1 MVERNGGNKLN
12 MADVRII
19 YVYKDWDVS
28 APEKIGTIYV
38 EGGKGKEVIS
48 FEYDNSWLE
57 KAEASLIF
65 DPDLM
70 LYKGRQYT
78 PLDKPMFGIFADS
91 CPDRWGRT
99 LMKRR
104 EALTAKKEDRKP
116 KRLTDI
122 DFLLGVYDETRMGG
136 LRFSVKE
143 DGPFLSNDKELST
156 PPWTTLRKLE
166 SASLAFEKNE
176 DGMEE
181 KWLKQLLAPGSSLG
195 GARPKASVSAPDGSL
210 WIAKFPSKHDD
221 TNVGAW
227 EMVVHDLAVM
237 CGLDVPE
244 AKLENFSKMGSTFLI
259 KRFDRDGAKR
269 IHFASAMTLLGKNDG
284 ANAADG
290 SSYLELVSLIRKYG
304 ATPKKDLLELWKR
317 IVFNMSVSNTDDH
330 LRNHGFILRN
340 EGWCLSPLYDVN
352 PNPEGDVLSLNVD
365 ENNNL
370 IDFEVALDVAS
381 TFEISEKQAKIYL
394 EEITCIVENNWRIL
408 AKKYGLVRGEIER
421 MSPAFDMELKG

>member
-1 MVERNGGNKLN
+1 
-12 MADVRII
+12 MADVRNI
-19 YVYKDWDVS
+19 YVYKDWYTS
-28 APEKIGTIYV
+28 IPEKIGTIYV

-48 FEYDNSWLE
+48 FEYDDSWIE
-57 KAEASLIF
+57 KVDTSLIF

-104 EALTAKKEDRKP
+104 EAIQAKKEDRKP

-143 DGPFLSNDKELST
+143 DGPFLSDDKELAT

-166 SASLAFEKNE
+166 SASLAFEKND

-237 CGLDVPE
+237 CALDVPE
-244 AKLENFSKMGSTFLI
+244 AKLENFSKNGSTFLI
-259 KRFDRDGAKR
+259 KRFDRDGEKR

-284 ANAADG
+284 ASATDG

-317 IVFNMSVSNTDDH
+317 VVFNMAVSNTDDH
-330 LRNHGFILRN
+330 LRNHGFILTN

-381 TFEISEKQAKIYL
+381 TFGINEKQAKQHID
-394 EEITCIVENNWRIL
+394 EIKNIIENNWRIL
-408 AKKYGLVRGEIER
+408 AKKYGLTRGEIER
-421 MSPAFDMELKG
+421 MSPAFDMEYK

>member
-1 MVERNGGNKLN
+1 
-12 MADVRII
+12 MADTRII
-19 YVYKDWDVS
+19 YVYKDWDTS

-48 FEYDNSWLE
+48 FEYADSWLE
-57 KAEASLIF
+57 NVDTSLIF

-70 LYKGRQYT
+70 LYKGRQYA
-78 PLDKPMFGIFADS
+78 PLDKAMFGIFADS

-104 EALTAKKEDRKP
+104 EALIAKKESRKP

-136 LRFSVKE
+136 LRFSVNE
-143 DGPFLSNDKELST
+143 DGPFLSDDKELAT

-195 GARPKASVSAPDGSL
+195 GARPKASVLAPDGSL
-210 WIAKFPSKHDD
+210 WIAKFPSKYDD
-221 TNVGAW
+221 INVGAW

-244 AKLENFSKMGSTFLI
+244 AKLEHFSKIGSTFLI
-259 KRFDRDGAKR
+259 KRFDRDGGKR

-284 ANAADG
+284 ASAADG
-290 SSYLELVSLIRKYG
+290 SSYLDIVSLIRKYG
-304 ATPKKDLLELWKR
+304 AAPKKDLLELWRR
-317 IVFNMSVSNTDDH
+317 IVFNMAVSNTDDH
-330 LRNHGFILRN
+330 LRNHGFILTN
-340 EGWCLSPLYDVN
+340 EGWCLSPVYDVN
-352 PNPEGDVLSLNVD
+352 PNSEGDVLSLNVD
-365 ENNNL
+365 EYSNL
-370 IDFEVALDVAS
+370 IDFELALDVAPMFGV
-381 TFEISEKQAKIYL
+381 TEKQAKIYL
-394 EEITCIVENNWRIL
+394 AEIKSIVENNWRML
-408 AKKYGLVRGEIER
+408 AKKYGLSRGEIEG
-421 MSPAFDMELKG
+421 MAPAFDMEFKG

>member
-1 MVERNGGNKLN
+1 
-12 MADVRII
+12 MADARII
-19 YVYKDWDVS
+19 YVYKDWD
-28 APEKIGTIYV
+28 AAIPEKIGTIYV

-48 FEYDNSWLE
+48 FEYDNAWLE
-57 KAEASLIF
+57 NVDTSLIF

-70 LYKGRQYT
+70 LYKCRQYA
-78 PLDKPMFGIFADS
+78 PLDKSMFGIFADS
-91 CPDRWGRT
+91 CPDRWGRL

-104 EALTAKKEDRKP
+104 EAIIAKKEERTP

-136 LRFSVKE
+136 LRFSVTE
-143 DGPFLSNDKELST
+143 DGPFLSDDRELAT

-221 TNVGAW
+221 INVGAW

-244 AKLENFSKMGSTFLI
+244 AKLEHFSKTGSTFLT
-259 KRFDRDGAKR
+259 KRFDRDGEHR

-284 ANAADG
+284 ASAADG
-290 SSYLELVSLIRKYG
+290 SSYLDIVSLIRKYG

-317 IVFNMSVSNTDDH
+317 IVFNMAVSNTDDH
-330 LRNHGFILRN
+330 LRNHGFILTN

-352 PNPEGDVLSLNVD
+352 PNSDGDVLSLNVD
-365 ENNNL
+365 EYSNL
-370 IDFEVALDVAS
+370 IDFELALDVAPAFGL
-381 TFEISEKQAKIYL
+381 TEKQAKIQL
-394 EEITCIVENNWRIL
+394 DEIKSIVENNWRML
-408 AKKYGLVRGEIER
+408 AKKQGLARGEIEG
-421 MSPAFDMELKG
+421 MAPAFDMEFKG